1 MIELAPQTT
10 SGTLKFNERL
20 KTGYLIS
27 TSEFAAKVCRAARQY
42 EGDENSFGVFA
53 ADDVKAKAAAT
64 FDQLDNPRLSRKQPI
79 LKSFSD
85 DDIKTYFHLRRWRSG
100 KVS

>member
-10 SGTLKFNERL
+10 SGTLKINECL

-27 TSEFAAKVCRAARQY
+27 ASEFAAKVCRAARQY

-53 ADDVKAKAAAT
+53 ADDVEAEAAAT
-64 FDQLDNPRLSRKQPI
+64 FDQLDSPRLSRKQPI
-79 LKSFSD
+79 LQSFSD
-85 DDIKTYFHLRRWRSG
+85 DNIKTFFHLRR
-100 KVS
+100 